1 MRFAELVSHRI
12 FERKW
17 RSREILRAHLFE
29 GPFIRLNFGFVCE
42 LWHFVAYFGTKQT
55 SQCWVDRLL
64 LTYWNA
70 LWCVRVCGKSGYLKY
85 RGSGWRGAVLVIAI
99 RTVAITSVCVW
110 SWSCMCESWFDVYG
124 SSGGTLEVAR
134 VTLSSTTGK

>member
-99 RTVAITSVCVW
+99 RTVAITLYMFGVEVVCVR
-110 SWSCMCESWFDVYG
+110 VG
-124 SSGGTLEVAR
+124 SMHHHMGVLEV
-134 VTLSSTTGK
+134 LLKWH